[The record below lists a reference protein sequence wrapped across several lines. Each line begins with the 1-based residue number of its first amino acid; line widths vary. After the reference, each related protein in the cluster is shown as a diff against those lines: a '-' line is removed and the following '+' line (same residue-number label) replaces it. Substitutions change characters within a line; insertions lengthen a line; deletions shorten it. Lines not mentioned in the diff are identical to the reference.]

1 MTEIR
6 YTLDPKSTIS
16 TIALSAW
23 VRLKMGTGYSATNC
37 LTVARCLKSG
47 QGWEPPYCA
56 MFEPEAPGPC
66 EFVVTEPVNEYAEY
80 QNKQQ
85 ALYDLK
91 VRGASGDAEAAIAY
105 CKADLDGKVNH
116 GPMAG

>member
-6 YTLDPKSTIS
+6 YTLDPQKTIN
-16 TIALSAW
+16 TIALASW

-37 LTVARCLKSG
+37 LTVARYLQSG
-47 QGWEPPYCA
+47 QGWEPPYCVL
-56 MFEPEAPGPC
+56 FEPQAPGPC
-66 EFVVTEPVNEYAEY
+66 EFVVTEPVNEYTEY
-80 QNKQQ
+80 YNKQQ
-85 ALYDLK
+85 ALFDLK
-91 VRGASGDAEAAIAY
+91 VRGAAGDVEAAIAY